1 MTYHSPVLLE
11 KSIEGLNINPE
22 GIYVDATFGGGGHS
36 KEILKFLNNGKLY
49 AFDQDFTTIQNKIN
63 HKSFKLINSNFR
75 DIKKFLRIEGVFK
88 IDGLLADLGVSS
100 YQLDNPHRGFSTR
113 FDGELDMRMNTNSKL
128 SAKYIINNYSEEKL
142 ANIFYQYGDLT
153 NARKISNKIVIN
165 RSKLKIN
172 TTTELKNII
181 SEIIPKNKSIQYF
194 ARIFQ
199 AIRIEVNDE
208 LNALKEMLDSCID
221 ILNLN
226 GRLVVLSYHSL
237 EDRIVK
243 NFIKKGN
250 TEGVIK
256 KDFYGNTKYFFE
268 AVNRKVITASEGE
281 IKINNRSR
289 SVKLRIAEKINEKK

>member
-100 YQLDNPHRGFSTR
+100 YQLDNPQRGFSTR

-172 TTTELKNII
+172 TTIELKNII
-181 SEIIPKNKSIQYF
+181 SEIIPKNKSIQYL